1 MKPLQHARITAHR
14 YGGEWQD
21 WIAIHDWID
30 RSKAIFPSMQHRM
43 FLHSDFGE
51 WLAVKIHGEA
61 VGAKDGTVIPTRDL
75 FRDHQVEDLGR
86 VVTLAEWMREIDAD
100 YWMRRR
106 NPPRSLEQIREEPA
120 EGLAARWG
128 GVPDDYTALI
138 DFFDKPPQFAPD
150 NPDAAA
156 MITHNS
162 FGIFLAEELLGT
174 VIPLTETNDSRQF
187 PQIIST
193 RSAAE
198 DLVYAR
204 VGSIPPAGNLV
215 ARTRLKLW
223 MCGTE
228 VRAALKIR
236 RTNERMAVERD

>member
-14 YGGEWQD
+14 YGGKWQD

-43 FLHSDFGE
+43 LLHSDFGE
-51 WLAVKIHGEA
+51 WLAARIHGEA
-61 VGAKDGTVIPTRDL
+61 IGSKDGTVIPTRDL

-86 VVTLAEWMREIDAD
+86 VVTLAEWLHEINTD
-100 YWMRRR
+100 YWTRRR
-106 NPPRSLEQIREEPA
+106 KPPRQLEQIKEEPDK
-120 EGLAARWG
+120 GLAARWG
-128 GVPDDYTALI
+128 GVPDDYLELI
-138 DFFDKPPQFAPD
+138 GFFDKPCEFAPD

-156 MITHNS
+156 LITHNS

-174 VIPLTETNDSRQF
+174 TITLTETGDSLRF

-204 VGSIPPAGNLV
+204 VGSIPPAGNL
-215 ARTRLKLW
+215 AAPTRLKLW

-228 VRAALKIR
+228 VRAALKTR
-236 RTNERMAVERD
+236 RTNERAAVERA

>member
-14 YGGEWQD
+14 YGGKWQD

-43 FLHSDFGE
+43 LLHSDFGG
-51 WLAVKIHGEA
+51 WLAARIHGEA
-61 VGAKDGTVIPTRDL
+61 IGSKDGTVIPTSDL

-86 VVTLAEWMREIDAD
+86 VVTLAEWLHEINTD
-100 YWMRRR
+100 YWTRRR
-106 NPPRSLEQIREEPA
+106 KPPRQLEQIKEEPDK
-120 EGLAARWG
+120 GLAARWG
-128 GVPDDYTALI
+128 GVPDDYLELI
-138 DFFDKPPQFAPD
+138 GFFDKPCEFAPD

-156 MITHNS
+156 LITHNS

-174 VIPLTETNDSRQF
+174 TITLTETGDSLRF

-204 VGSIPPAGNLV
+204 VGSIPPAGNL
-215 ARTRLKLW
+215 AAHTRLKLW

-228 VRAALKIR
+228 VRAALKTR
-236 RTNERMAVERD
+236 RTNERAAVERA

>member
-1 MKPLQHARITAHR
+1 MKPLQHARITAYR

-21 WIAIHDWID
+21 WIAVHDWID

-61 VGAKDGTVIPTRDL
+61 IEAKDGTVIPTRDL
-75 FRDHQVEDLGR
+75 FCDHQVEDLGQ
-86 VVTLAEWMREIDAD
+86 VVTLAEWLREIDAD

-106 NPPRSLEQIREEPA
+106 RPPRHLEQVREAPT

-128 GVPDDYTALI
+128 GVPDDYLALI
-138 DFFDKPPQFAPD
+138 DFFDKPCEFAPES
-150 NPDAAA
+150 PGAAA

-174 VIPLTETNDSRQF
+174 VIPLAETNDSRQST
-187 PQIIST
+187 QIIST

-204 VGSIPPAGNLV
+204 VGSIPPAGNLA
-215 ARTRLKLW
+215 ARARLRFW
-223 MCGTE
+223 MRGTE
-228 VRAALKIR
+228 VGAALKIR
-236 RTNERMAVERD
+236 RTNERAAASRN